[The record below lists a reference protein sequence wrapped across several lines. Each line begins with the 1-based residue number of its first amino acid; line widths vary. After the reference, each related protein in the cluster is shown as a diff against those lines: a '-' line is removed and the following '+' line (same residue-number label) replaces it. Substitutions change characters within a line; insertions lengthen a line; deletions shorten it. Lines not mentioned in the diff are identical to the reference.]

1 MTEHIYFRADATE
14 REILLRLVT
23 PLQAR
28 LKTAKHGMDV
38 EISEHKQRRTT
49 EQNRFYWSTVGDIA
63 DVLNDAGATYGEWCL
78 PYTAEILHE
87 INKKIFG
94 VASTAKLSKAEFCDF
109 IDRLQAF
116 WIERTNGCYLPKE
129 TAYSYLER
137 TGLIEAA

>member
-1 MTEHIYFRADATE
+1 MNENLYFRPDATE
-14 REILLRLVT
+14 REIALRLVA

-28 LKTAKHGMDV
+28 LKAAKHGVDV
-38 EISEHKQRRTT
+38 TVADHKQRRTT
-49 EQNRFYWSTVGDIA
+49 EQNRFYWANVGDIA

-94 VASTAKLSKAEFCDF
+94 IETTTKLSKVEFCEF
-109 IDRLQAF
+109 IDKLQAF
-116 WIERTNGCYLPKE
+116 WIDRTNGYYMPRE

>member
-1 MTEHIYFRADATE
+1 MSDVLYFRPDATE
-14 REILLRLVT
+14 REIALRLVA

-28 LKTAKHGMDV
+28 LKAAKHGVDV
-38 EISEHKQRRTT
+38 TVADHKQRRTT
-49 EQNRFYWSTVGDIA
+49 EQNRFYWANVGDIA
-63 DVLNDAGATYGEWCL
+63 DVLNDAGLTYGEWCL

-94 VASTAKLSKAEFCDF
+94 VSSTAKLSKVEFCEF
-109 IDRLQAF
+109 IDKLQAF
-116 WIERTNGCYLPKE
+116 WIDRTNGYYMPRE